1 MKKFLKKIN
10 KKTTCDLLREKGQT
24 PVKRRFKTQ
33 LTAFSLQMLCN
44 VFTSASS
51 SQLNAFHSRNEK
63 RRKKRG

>member
-44 VFTSASS
+44 VFTSVS
-51 SQLNAFHSRNEK
+51 
-63 RRKKRG
+63 